1 MRASQHYHPE
11 KPPRVGKISRGPMKL
26 RLTALN
32 SVTVLAFAAALVF
45 GLGACQSTTGPE
57 PAPEPEPPPTS
68 EFQDR
73 EVVEPVPEQPVAL
86 PTRVLEFITI
96 YFDFD
101 DASIRTDA
109 RPALRKNGDQL
120 RDVDAS
126 ITIEGHCDERGN
138 EEYNLALGERRAHA
152 VKQYLTNLGIESSQL
167 RTVSYGEA
175 KPAVMGHNEA
185 AWKYN
190 RRAEFRTGP

>member
-1 MRASQHYHPE
+1 
-11 KPPRVGKISRGPMKL
+11 MKL

-57 PAPEPEPPPTS
+57 PAPEPEPPPAS

-73 EVVEPVPEQPVAL
+73 EVVEPEPVPEQPVAL
-86 PTRVLEFITI
+86 PTRVLDFITI

-101 DASIRTDA
+101 EASIRTDA

-126 ITIEGHCDERGN
+126 ITIEGHTDERGS
-138 EEYNLALGERRAHA
+138 EEYNLALGERRAYA

-175 KPAVMGHNEA
+175 KPAVLGHNEA

>member
-1 MRASQHYHPE
+1 
-11 KPPRVGKISRGPMKL
+11 MKL

-57 PAPEPEPPPTS
+57 PAPEPEPPPAS

-73 EVVEPVPEQPVAL
+73 EVMEPIPEQPVAL